1 MYLPNGNN
9 ESLLKYFLSRSILS
23 RKKKYSHIT
32 YMSETL
38 IHNFFV
44 YIKLVLGNNNKYKNN
59 NTIFKFKVLV
69 SLQN

>member
-44 YIKLVLGNNNKYKNN
+44 YIKLVLVIII
-59 NTIFKFKVLV
+59 NTKIMIQFLNFRC
-69 SLQN
+69 